1 MFVHDD
7 ALQQA
12 AAQAQLEENPT
23 VLVESMVEEA
33 ASELNN
39 AVIAADASG
48 QEVVKI
54 AEVTE
59 SLESFI
65 HGIFEQVPAAEWN
78 AKVARQYQVGVGSIF
93 SAAGV
98 PMDAKNYSA
107 SFEDAG
113 KEQTNEENRT
123 ESEAKGKNI
132 VVRMWEAFL
141 KALASL
147 ASNIMLFAGKV
158 GKNATACRKAGENL
172 WNRAKKVKGT
182 PKQATFDGSPAWGK
196 YLYKNGSQ
204 GKAAAAVESATYELM
219 HVAIPT
225 VETYGKMAEVWSA
238 AAAAGESPDDT
249 KFKKE
254 LDDIADE
261 SGELFGAQKL
271 EISVTEGLQIDIKA
285 KITKGTVSVNDVK
298 VLTLTEINELGTAI
312 TKVADTMEKVEAGV
326 KAAEKGL
333 AKIRSN
339 IQKAM
344 GGAIP
349 AKGLRSSQL
358 SAMINNI
365 TSMAKVILPYAASLV
380 QDAYSH
386 GSNSLKMYKG
396 DSPAV
401 EEGKGGDEKEVKK
414 EEPKADDKAD
424 DKKEDGKKDD

>member
-23 VLVESMVEEA
+23 ALVECMVEEA
-33 ASELNN
+33 AGELNN

-93 SAAGV
+93 AAAGV
-98 PMDAKNYSA
+98 PMDSRIYSA

-113 KEQTNEENRT
+113 KEQTNEENRA
-123 ESEAKGKNI
+123 ESETKGKNI
-132 VVRMWEAFL
+132 VKRMWEAFL

-158 GKNATACRKAGENL
+158 GKSALACRKAGENL
-172 WNRAKKVKGT
+172 WARAKKAKGT
-182 PKQATFDGSPAWGK
+182 PKKDTFDGAPAWGK

-204 GKAAAAVESATYELM
+204 GKPAAAVASATYELM
-219 HVAIPT
+219 HVAVPT
-225 VETYGKMAEVWSA
+225 IDAYSKMAEVFSKA
-238 AAAAGESPDDT
+238 VAEGDVLDDD
-249 KFKKE
+249 KFSKDLK
-254 LDDIADE
+254 DIADE
-261 SGELFGAQKL
+261 GGDLFGGQKL
-271 EISVTEGLQIDIKA
+271 EIEVSEDKLVPGIKA
-285 KITKGTVSVNDVK
+285 KITKTAPAVKDIK
-298 VLTLTEINELGTAI
+298 VLTITEINELGTAI
-312 TKVADTMEKVEAGV
+312 TNVADSMEKVEGGV
-326 KAAEKGL
+326 KAAVKGL
-333 AKIRSN
+333 EKIRRN
-339 IQKAM
+339 IHSAANKAT
-344 GGAIP
+344 P
-349 AKGLRSSQL
+349 TRLRSSQL
-358 SAMINNI
+358 SDMISNI
-365 TSMAKVILPYAASLV
+365 TSMAKVILPYSANLV

-386 GSNSLKMYKG
+386 GSASLKMYKG

-401 EEGKGGDEKEVKK
+401 EDSKGGDEKEVKK
-414 EEPKADDKAD
+414 EEPKAGD
-424 DKKEDGKKDD
+424 KEDGKKDD